1 MTLLPEPV
9 DVFRKVNGYEN
20 TPGIF
25 YLFEAMTTNGTV
37 GIISVRGTSSKMEM
51 LVDCQLW
58 LAAFLIQLLRFGL
71 PFGALFT
78 PILPCTCVIMH
89 IILFHNR
96 HLLSKSN
103 QTFFYTNS
111 LRFLFLC
118 KTSHVRYKLCHPR
131 LVSKSKHKSLSSH
144 NSVSRESFQYFNIIF
159 CFANFSFL
167 VFVKFIP
174 QYLINI
180 VVVGSHVFLGL

>member
-1 MTLLPEPV
+1 MAYRSDTIIDQSLPIWFGPSGQNVTLLPEPV

-103 QTFFYTNS
+103 QTFF
-111 LRFLFLC
+111 LIQILF
-118 KTSHVRYKLCHPR
+118 V
-131 LVSKSKHKSLSSH
+131 
-144 NSVSRESFQYFNIIF
+144 
-159 CFANFSFL
+159 FSFY
-167 VFVKFIP
+167 VKR
-174 QYLINI
+174 LTSDINYVI
-180 VVVGSHVFLGL
+180 HGLSQNLNTNLYQVITQ